1 MIAAT
6 LWPTSP
12 GRPAPRCLKVGL
24 ATRQPAR
31 FARQAPRLS
40 AVGRC
45 VAGARHRARSST
57 RQRDRANC
65 HRFRTA
71 VDPARQW
78 PHQASRSWLSD
89 LQLRGQA
96 ALRNVCP
103 PGLNEA
109 CAPRRRDGAE
119 PWQSPAGRHHAVVAD
134 ALQAPT
140 VATVLVAL
148 QKPALHERGEHT
160 LECPCTQASE
170 AGRLQYRQGKS
181 RHLDVLRSNALDHG
195 HRLAFGRPHR
205 LARRPPPFRRHQA
218 LTPTRMTMLLPCTV
232 QEVRSNGTPGF

>member
-148 QKPALHERGEHT
+148 QKPALSTREESTRSCVRALRPQKRAACSTVRESPGIST
-160 LECPCTQASE
+160 YSARMRSTTATVSPL
-170 AGRLQYRQGKS
+170 AGLTVWPVDRLLSG
-181 RHLDVLRSNALDHG
+181 DI
-195 HRLAFGRPHR
+195 RP
-205 LARRPPPFRRHQA
+205 
-218 LTPTRMTMLLPCTV
+218 
-232 QEVRSNGTPGF
+232 